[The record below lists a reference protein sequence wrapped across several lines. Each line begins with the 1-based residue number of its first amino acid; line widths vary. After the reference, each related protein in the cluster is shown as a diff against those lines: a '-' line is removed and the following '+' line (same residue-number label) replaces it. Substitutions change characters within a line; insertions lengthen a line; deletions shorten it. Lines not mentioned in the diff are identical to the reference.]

1 MTKEF
6 CGNGG
11 KACPKFCMLAVKV
24 KRMYV
29 QQINDVND
37 SRGKDLNIVRQ
48 KRKSVLGSVV
58 WCAVNKRVPGSCLED
73 VL

>member
-1 MTKEF
+1 
-6 CGNGG
+6 
-11 KACPKFCMLAVKV
+11 
-24 KRMYV
+24 MYV

-58 WCAVNKRVPGSCLED
+58 ACAVNKRVAGTCLED